1 MPSVENVGYDQ
12 YDPMARLFFQYLV
25 VSIDENMPKSRKMA
39 KGESKFCQILNKP
52 SKMAKVFLNFPQNEG
67 NFGKSGHTGYDDAR
81 SNGNLIFCRETQKR
95 NKKGR
100 RFKLRLFNFSSS
112 HR

>member
-12 YDPMARLFFQYLV
+12 YDPMARLFFQYMV
-25 VSIDENMPKSRKMA
+25 DSTDENLPKSRKMA
-39 KGESKFCQILNKP
+39 KGASKFCQILNKP
-52 SKMAKVFLNFPQNEG
+52 SKMAKVFLNFPQKE
-67 NFGKSGHTGYDDAR
+67 GKSGHTGYDDAR